1 LKKIR
6 TFIALYL
13 TTVLATGL
21 ATVAFASED
30 IPPASERE
38 TAVSPS
44 TANTQPDGPLI
55 PETPQDGV
63 VVDME
68 QDGTRQIYFF
78 NSEGD
83 PVSEEKELSPAETT
97 VEQESPGLTLADY
110 QALND
115 AVGQETERGSLSPA
129 MGAQYNDS
137 IAVSEYDDIQD
148 TDTFDV
154 PVMAL
159 PETTVPIATDTPA
172 DPATTDAA
180 TDAADVANSPA
191 LDGTAG
197 SNNPD
202 TGAGT
207 TTDDDLNPDI
217 VNGTTS
223 QDNFNPNIVTGDTA
237 NPETGA
243 ASSLPLIV
251 TALVAFGSVPVL
263 LRKKK

>member
-38 TAVSPS
+38 TEITPPA
-44 TANTQPDGPLI
+44 ANTQPDVPLV

-63 VVDME
+63 VVDVE

-97 VEQESPGLTLADY
+97 VEQENPGLTLADY

-129 MGAQYNDS
+129 MGEQYNDS
-137 IAVSEYDDIQD
+137 IVVSEYDDIQD
-148 TDTFDV
+148 ADTFDV

-159 PETTVPIATDTPA
+159 PEAPVPIATDPVT
-172 DPATTDAA
+172 

-197 SNNPD
+197 SSNPD

-251 TALVAFGSVPVL
+251 TALAAFGSVPVL